1 MRILGSP
8 YPRVRAGPRGGDAC
22 LRTVLTPRW
31 VDSWFLD
38 QWVSMGTSGSASVR
52 DDPGIRPRA
61 GRPLAGRWF
70 QMTFGRWVPN
80 PLICTRFHSLQGGI
94 LYDSRYSSV
103 CGILIVFH
111 IMAVVKGGIGSL
123 TDVGAVPR
131 RLGWESCRVISLALL
146 CKLPTP
152 HCCVGLCPE
161 VQSRF
166 NTWDTPSVHMCSSA
180 TSSNV
185 R

>member
-1 MRILGSP
+1 MPTNGAYPQMGGLLVLGP
-8 YPRVRAGPRGGDAC
+8 VGLHGD
-22 LRTVLTPRW
+22 L
-31 VDSWFLD
+31 
-38 QWVSMGTSGSASVR
+38 
-52 DDPGIRPRA
+52 GIRLSARRPRDPPQCGA
-61 GRPLAGRWF
+61 TPGRPLVPNDIRQVGGL
-70 QMTFGRWVPN
+70 MPN
-80 PLICTRFHSLQGGI
+80 PLICTRFHSLQGGL

-111 IMAVVKGGIGSL
+111 VMAVVKGGIGSL

-146 CKLPTP
+146 WQLPAP
-152 HCCVGLCPE
+152 HCCVRLCPE

-180 TSSNV
+180 TSCNV